1 MEIHADFNSKSQ
13 LKIGIFL
20 TDENEFLFS
29 FPGLCFCIPFLYKAK
44 KELLHTQNVINK
56 SADK

>member
-29 FPGLCFCIPFLYKAK
+29 FPGLCFCIPFLSEKGVATHPK
-44 KELLHTQNVINK
+44 R
-56 SADK
+56 DKQVG